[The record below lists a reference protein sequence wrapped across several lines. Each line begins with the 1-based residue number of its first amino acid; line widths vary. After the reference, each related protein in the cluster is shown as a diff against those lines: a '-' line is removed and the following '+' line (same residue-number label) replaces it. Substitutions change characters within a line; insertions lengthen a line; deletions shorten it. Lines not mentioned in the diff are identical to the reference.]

1 MPAKG
6 LCMSNPLGVLLVE
19 DSEEDALLV
28 AHELRSHDY
37 TLRLKRIQNQDGF
50 LAALKEPPWD
60 VIIADYS
67 LPQFGAMAALNL
79 LQESGLD
86 VPFIIVSGAIGE
98 ETAVAAMKAGAH
110 DYIMKDKLARLVPAL
125 EREMREAKMRH
136 ERKQAEID
144 LRNSRDQ
151 LRALAAKLQSVREEE
166 RKLITR
172 DIHDELGQ
180 ALTGFKMDLAWMR
193 NRLANL
199 ESSTRAPLLGK
210 IAEMSALVDA
220 TANTVRKLCTE
231 LRPGILDDLGLTAAI
246 EWQAREFSK
255 RTGIRCAVTT
265 NADSLTLNP
274 DQTTA
279 TFRIFQEILTNVA
292 RHARASRVNVRLE
305 SNEKE
310 VLLEASDNG
319 RGIRKNEM
327 DGTKSLGLVGMRER
341 ALLFGGALEL
351 RGVPGKGT
359 TVTVRLPQH
368 H

>member
-1 MPAKG
+1 
-6 LCMSNPLGVLLVE
+6 MSKALSVLLVE
-19 DSEEDALLV
+19 DSERDALLI
-28 AHELRSHDY
+28 ARELRNHGY
-37 TLRLKRIQNQDGF
+37 TLQLKRVQKEHSF
-50 LAALKEPPWD
+50 VAALKDQSWN

-67 LPQFGAMAALNL
+67 LPQFGAMPALKL
-79 LQESGLD
+79 LQNSGLD
-86 VPFIIVSGAIGE
+86 LPFIIVSGAIGE

-125 EREMREAKMRH
+125 EREMRDANVRQ
-136 ERKQAEID
+136 ERKQAEIE

-180 ALTGFKMDLAWMR
+180 ALTGFKMDLAWLR
-193 NRLANL
+193 SRLATE
-199 ESSTRAPLLGK
+199 ESPTHSQILQKL
-210 IAEMSALVDA
+210 AEMGALVDS
-220 TANTVRKLCTE
+220 TANTIRKLCTE

-246 EWQAREFSK
+246 EWQAREFTK

-265 NADSLTLNP
+265 QAGNLALAP

-279 TFRIFQEILTNVA
+279 AFRIFQEILTNVA
-292 RHARASRVNVRLE
+292 RHAQASRVNVRLE
-305 SNEKE
+305 AAGNE

-319 RGIRKNEM
+319 RGIREGEI
-327 DGTKSLGLVGMRER
+327 DGAKSLGLVGMRER
-341 ALLFGGALEL
+341 ALLLGGALEL

-359 TVTVRLPQH
+359 TVTVRLPQSA
-368 H
+368 

>member
-1 MPAKG
+1 
-6 LCMSNPLGVLLVE
+6 MSKPLNVLLVE
-19 DSEEDALLV
+19 DSEKDALLV
-28 AHELRSHDY
+28 AHELRTHDFK
-37 TLRLKRIQNQDGF
+37 LHLKRVQKQDGF
-50 LAALKEPPWD
+50 LAALKEQSWD

-67 LPQFGAMAALNL
+67 LPQFGAMAALKL
-79 LQESGLD
+79 LQKSELD
-86 VPFIIVSGAIGE
+86 LPFLIVSGAIGE

-125 EREMREAKMRH
+125 EREMREAKMRQ
-136 ERKQAEID
+136 ERREGEIE

-193 NRLANL
+193 NRLAKDDPSTHQQLL
-199 ESSTRAPLLGK
+199 EK
-210 IAEMSALVDA
+210 IAEMGALVDG
-220 TANTVRKLCTE
+220 TANIIRKLCTE

-265 NADSLTLNP
+265 SADGVALDP

-279 TFRIFQEILTNVA
+279 AFRIFQEILTNVA
-292 RHARASRVNVRLE
+292 RHAQASRVNVRLE

-310 VLLEASDNG
+310 LLLEASDNG
-319 RGIRKNEM
+319 RGIRETEM

-341 ALLFGGALEL
+341 ALLLGGALEL

-359 TVTVRLPQH
+359 TVTVRLPQNH
-368 H
+368 